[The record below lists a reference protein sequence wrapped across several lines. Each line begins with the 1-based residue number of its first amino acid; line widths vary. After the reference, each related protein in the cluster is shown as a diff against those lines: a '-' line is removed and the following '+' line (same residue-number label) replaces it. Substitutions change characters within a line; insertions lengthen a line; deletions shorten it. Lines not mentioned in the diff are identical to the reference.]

1 MKQYVPYIVIG
12 ILVAA
17 LVWSFFRKGGKGEE
31 AGTTTVFVT
40 DTVTIVEKDT
50 ILAEITKF
58 VSETIVDT
66 VRIETVRDSAVYVPI
81 TRRYYKGTGYEA
93 WVSGYRPNLDS
104 LVLYPETKYQYI
116 TNQTTTTVVR
126 RPYSLYVY
134 GGAGY
139 FSNNGGV
146 VKASIGLGLTTP
158 KRLGIGVGASYLE
171 GAGFGFEINIAY
183 RIFER

>member
-1 MKQYVPYIVIG
+1 MKKYLPYIVIG
-12 ILVAA
+12 ILAGL

-31 AGTTTVFVT
+31 AGTVTVFVT
-40 DTVTIVEKDT
+40 DTVTVVKKDT
-50 ILAEITKF
+50 VLAEITKF

-66 VRIETVRDSAVYVPI
+66 VTIEKVRDSVVFIPI
-81 TRRYYKGTGYEA
+81 TRRYYRGDGYEA

-116 TNQTTTTVVR
+116 TNETTTTVVR

-139 FSNNGGV
+139 FSNKN
-146 VKASIGLGLTTP
+146 VKASVGLGLTTP
-158 KRLGIGVGASYLE
+158 RRWSIGVGAAYLE
-171 GAGFGFEINIAY
+171 SAGFGFEINVGY